1 MECFGFPVLQ
11 GTLIAVRMIHTAKTR
26 LIVLFQVIAMF
37 FASAALAEPQT
48 MTVEQANAAV
58 QTGTLILLDVRT
70 PGEWKETGVPKGA
83 WPVNLRDKDFGKK
96 LSAILDRNPDKKIG
110 FICRTGNRSGYVF
123 KAVQKYGVQNIV
135 DVSEG
140 MAGSA
145 AGPGWLK
152 AGLPTV
158 SDKQALAAL
167 PADFTAK

>member
-1 MECFGFPVLQ
+1 MECWGFPAPQ
-11 GTLIAVRMIHTAKTR
+11 EAPIAVHMIHTAKTR
-26 LIVLFQVIAMF
+26 LIVLFQVVALL
-37 FASAALAEPQT
+37 FASATLAEPQT

-58 QTGTLILLDVRT
+58 QTGELILLDVRT

-83 WPVNLRDKDFGKK
+83 WPVNLQDKNFGKN